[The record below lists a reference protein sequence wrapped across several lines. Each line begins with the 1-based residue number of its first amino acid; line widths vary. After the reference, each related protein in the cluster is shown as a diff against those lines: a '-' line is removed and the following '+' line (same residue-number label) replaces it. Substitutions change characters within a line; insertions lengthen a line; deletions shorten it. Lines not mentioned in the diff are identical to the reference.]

1 MRLRQ
6 TNTAGNPAS
15 EKRYKVDFLLH
26 QSVWIYVLVFVGKA
40 AGNMVGTIKLI
51 LVNRGERFKA
61 SVLTLAQM
69 SLFIIITGTVLVG
82 LQDDIWRLVV
92 YLGGA
97 TLGSYLGSL
106 IEGKLAFG
114 LGSIQV
120 IVPQSSS
127 AEVNIAQALTEKLR
141 DNGFAV
147 TMLDGQGEQGRQDL
161 LLLHL
166 KRKRMPKAKAII
178 SSFLSTAVIVENDV
192 KMMDGGYV
200 EKK

>member
-1 MRLRQ
+1 M
-6 TNTAGNPAS
+6 
-15 EKRYKVDFLLH
+15 
-26 QSVWIYVLVFVGKA
+26 VFAGKA
-40 AGNMVGTIKLI
+40 VGNMVGTIKLI

-92 YLGGA
+92 YLAGA
-97 TLGSYLGSL
+97 TIGSYLGSL
-106 IEGKLAFG
+106 IESKLAFG

-120 IVPQSSS
+120 LVPQSSS
-127 AEVNIAQALTEKLR
+127 ADVSIAQALTEKLR

-147 TMLDGQGEQGRQDL
+147 TMMDGQGEQGRQDL

-178 SSFLSTAVIVENDV
+178 GSFLSTAVIVENDV
-192 KMMDGGYV
+192 KLMDGGYV